1 MVKIGQSWDDKLI
14 EDISND
20 FENFGKYFESIES
33 FLQIEKKIIQNL
45 ADIPIKLNDLKGDLL
60 TRAEHYFEAVG
71 KLKLTAN
78 KKLYNPSIRIRNT
91 KCKLE

>member
-33 FLQIEKKIIQNL
+33 FLQIEKK
-45 ADIPIKLNDLKGDLL
+45 
-60 TRAEHYFEAVG
+60 
-71 KLKLTAN
+71 
-78 KKLYNPSIRIRNT
+78 
-91 KCKLE
+91 